1 METRKRRLL
10 CRTAEV
16 ALIVFGVL
24 AVPGLASAGDDYI
37 TNTQTGQSIIPG
49 ATDIGN
55 HCDDCVTPL
64 PLPFQVP
71 VYSTPYSSAYVSSNG
86 NIQFLTANGG
96 APPSACMPLAIS
108 GLDRAFIPYF
118 GDLRT
123 DETGGGIFTAVV
135 GSPPNRQ
142 FVIEWRTTYFQ
153 RSGSANFEVVLT
165 EGSGTLSVIYGA
177 NTDNGSMETSG
188 IQSSDLGS
196 FTQFSC
202 GESTLVSGLRVNYV
216 PAGGPPPP
224 PPLRHRRHRRRLHRH
239 HRLRHRHH
247 HRRHRHRLRHR
258 LRHRHRHRLR
268 HLRPAAA
275 CRGCIG
281 LQARQREAADPQ
293 GQLLRRPRPPRSHQ
307 AIAARPRHRA
317 EPEARR
323 RQAQGLPGQPAGRA
337 QVAAP
342 SGR

>member
-16 ALIVFGVL
+16 ALIVFAAL

-49 ATDIGN
+49 STDIGN
-55 HCDDCVTPL
+55 HCDDCVTLL

-86 NIQFLTANGG
+86 NIQFLTDNGG

-123 DETGGGIFTAVV
+123 DESGGGIFTAIL
-135 GSPPNRQ
+135 GAPPNRQ

-165 EGSGTLSVIYGA
+165 EGSSTLSVIYGT

-188 IQSSDLGS
+188 IQIFDLGRS
-196 FTQFSC
+196 RS
-202 GESTLVSGLRVNYV
+202 SPAVS
-216 PAGGPPPP
+216 
-224 PPLRHRRHRRRLHRH
+224 RRSS
-239 HRLRHRHH
+239 
-247 HRRHRHRLRHR
+247 
-258 LRHRHRHRLR
+258 
-268 HLRPAAA
+268 
-275 CRGCIG
+275 
-281 LQARQREAADPQ
+281 ADC
-293 GQLLRRPRPPRSHQ
+293 
-307 AIAARPRHRA
+307 A
-317 EPEARR
+317 
-323 RQAQGLPGQPAGRA
+323 
-337 QVAAP
+337 
-342 SGR
+342 